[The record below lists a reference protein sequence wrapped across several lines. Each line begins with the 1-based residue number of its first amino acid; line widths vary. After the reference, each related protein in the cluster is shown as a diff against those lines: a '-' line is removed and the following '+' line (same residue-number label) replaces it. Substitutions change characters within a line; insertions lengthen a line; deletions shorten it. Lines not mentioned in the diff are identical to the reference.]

1 MKGTGKVIIGRLGS
15 VGMWFKELRLEETEE
30 MEDEFMSM

>member
-1 MKGTGKVIIGRLGS
+1 MKGTGKVIIGRLCS

-30 MEDEFMSM
+30 MEDEFTSM